1 MSKSETTA
9 KAASETALA
18 LSGILVTAVVGAVG
32 AYSVFNSPQ
41 FIYVILLAAT
51 LLALVIV
58 ALLRSK
64 SRKISLILFWL
75 EATCITALLFL
86 VSSSFILILTI
97 VLLVQAVELFGIRQA
112 VFCLIASQLLF
123 LSAQY
128 IHLDSGDGLQV
139 LVSVL
144 LYGLLQVFSITMVQR
159 AINERERREQM
170 AALNREL
177 IATRELLSQT
187 ATQSERVRIARDLH
201 DILGHHMTALI
212 LNLEVASH
220 TVEGQPKEKVEQ
232 SLAMAK
238 LLLSD
243 LRSAVG
249 ELRDES
255 SLNLEES
262 IKKLVADIPNFS
274 IDVDFSSAPRIDD
287 VEIAETLLRCTQEAV
302 TNVLRHSTADR
313 CLISMSG
320 DHRSCTLSISDNGKS
335 EIEIK
340 PGNGLKGMQERV
352 QARDGDLSWQQ
363 NKDGFH
369 LQIKLTTPATP

>member
-1 MSKSETTA
+1 MSKSDTTA

-41 FIYVILLAAT
+41 FVYVTLLAAT

-64 SRKISLILFWL
+64 SRKVSLILFWL
-75 EATCITALLFL
+75 EATCITTLLFL

-128 IHLDSGDGLQV
+128 IHPDSGDGLQI

-144 LYGLLQVFSITMVQR
+144 LYGLLQVFSISMVQR

-220 TVEGQPKEKVEQ
+220 SVEGQPKEKVEQ

-287 VEIAETLLRCTQEAV
+287 VETAETLLRCTQEAV

-320 DHRSCTLSISDNGKS
+320 DRGSCTLSISDNGHS
-335 EIEIK
+335 ETEIK

-369 LQIKLTTPATP
+369 LQIKLTTPAAP